1 MDTGVWPRGF
11 LRPPPPC
18 ATCPSPNVPPAPH
31 LEDCAARTAAR
42 RAAEERGEGGTPL
55 AWAREESGE
64 CCGGSGGSG
73 EDGRGCC
80 NCGPNHRGWVG
91 TWFRRGQSGDDTW
104 RAARHVAA
112 PVPRQLYRAAADADA
127 LAGAAPWDGVH
138 GACDGGLSEHR
149 PAQ

>member
-1 MDTGVWPRGF
+1 MAGGV
-11 LRPPPPC
+11 
-18 ATCPSPNVPPAPH
+18 V
-31 LEDCAARTAAR
+31 TAAP
-42 RAAEERGEGGTPL
+42 TT
-55 AWAREESGE
+55 
-64 CCGGSGGSG
+64 
-73 EDGRGCC
+73 
-80 NCGPNHRGWVG
+80 VG